1 MRAAFSGWRLIGS
14 FRALTGPWLSV
25 SPGAGND
32 RALNGQAGANT
43 QRANQVLDNPYGDD
57 STQPGGG
64 RQYLNPNAFAQPDLG
79 TQGTS
84 ARNSIRGAGFKN
96 LDVALSRVF
105 PLSSRQNV
113 EVRAEAF
120 NVFNWLNWGLPNVN
134 LNSPTFG
141 QITSNVGGGVVAAT
155 GSTPGVQRVMQ
166 FAVKYLF

>member
-1 MRAAFSGWRLIGS
+1 VGS
-14 FRALTGPWLSV
+14 FRALTGPWLSI

-43 QRANQVLDNPYGDD
+43 QRANQVLDDPYADQ

-64 RQYLNPNAFAQPDLG
+64 RQFLNPLAFQQPDLG

-84 ARNSIRGAGFKN
+84 ARNSIRGPGFKN
-96 LDVALSRVF
+96 FDLALSRVF
-105 PLSSRQNV
+105 RLSGQQNV

-120 NVFNWLNWGLPNVN
+120 NLFNWLNFGAPNVN

-141 QITSNVGGGVVAAT
+141 QITSNIGGGVVAAT